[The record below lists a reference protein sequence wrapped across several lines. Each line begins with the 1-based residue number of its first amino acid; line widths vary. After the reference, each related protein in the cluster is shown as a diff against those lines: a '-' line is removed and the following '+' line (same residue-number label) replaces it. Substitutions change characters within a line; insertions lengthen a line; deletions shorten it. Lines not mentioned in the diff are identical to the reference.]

1 MRVFRASRVTVASRA
16 ATILTLVAAALG
28 SGCISDKPKP
38 TPLEAFQ
45 PGPEQVRAHW
55 ALNLDRKV
63 EFPLSAGVHGTTL
76 ALASSDGTVMHL
88 DAVTGKE
95 RWRAQLGQPILAGAG
110 NDGTRVAVV
119 TRDNELVVLADGKPT
134 WRKPLA
140 VKVSTAPLVAG
151 ERVFVL
157 AVDRRV
163 MAFDAI
169 DGNSLWILQRP
180 GDALGLVHAGVLAPY
195 KNSLLVG
202 QGPRLAV
209 VDSLRGSVQFEVPL
223 ASPRG
228 TNEIERLADLVGPI
242 SRQGD
247 TVCVRAYQAAIGCV
261 NVDRGTAAWTK
272 TIGGIDAVGA
282 DASLVAGADAS
293 GRVSAWKPA
302 NGDVV
307 WTHERLLH
315 RGLGGAVVLPKA
327 VAIGDAQGFLH
338 FFDRATGT
346 TLQRIDTGGGPI
358 VGTPIVVGN
367 TLVVV
372 HRSGAVRGFAL
383 D

>member
-1 MRVFRASRVTVASRA
+1 MHAFGASRVAVTSRVATV
-16 ATILTLVAAALG
+16 VAIVAVAFG
-28 SGCISDKPKP
+28 AGCISDKPKP
-38 TPLEAFQ
+38 TPLEAFAA
-45 PGPEQVRAHW
+45 GPELARTRW
-55 ALNLDRKV
+55 TLSLDGKV
-63 EFPLSAGVHGTTL
+63 EFPLTAGVHGTTL

-119 TRDNELVVLADGKPT
+119 TRDNELVVLADGKPA

-140 VKVSTAPLVAG
+140 VKVATAPLVAG

-169 DGNSLWILQRP
+169 DGKSLWTLQRP

-195 KNSLLVG
+195 KNALLVG

-247 TVCVRAYQAAIGCV
+247 SVCTRAYQAAVGCV
-261 NVDRGTAAWTK
+261 NVDRGTVTWTK
-272 TIGGIDAVGA
+272 TVGGIEAVGA
-282 DASLVAGADAS
+282 DTTLVAAADAS
-293 GRVSAWKPA
+293 SRVSAWKPA

-327 VAIGDAQGFLH
+327 VVIGDAQGFLH
-338 FFDRATGT
+338 FFDRASGA
-346 TLQRIDTGGGPI
+346 TLQRIDTDGGPI

-372 HRSGAVRGFAL
+372 HRSGAVRGLTL